1 MSIGSLLQAYAP
13 RTRAGRLLA
22 GAAAVDSMGSGLFLA
37 LIPVFVVTHVG
48 IDPVSVG
55 VALGVANLLGLAGPV
70 PAGWLADRFGAGRV
84 WSVLLLARAVGY
96 AGFLFVDSFAGY
108 LVLTCVVS
116 LLDRGSTP
124 VQQVFVVQVEP
135 VEERSRSLAVLRTMR
150 NAGMSLG
157 LLGSGVL
164 IALNTV
170 SAFHFG
176 FAVNAL
182 SYVGLLL
189 VVRSLSRDV
198 RPVPARDRPPTTLP
212 TADGRYLLMSVG
224 NALLTLHDSVLF
236 TLIPL
241 WLVTKSTAPPALI
254 GPLLALNTVL
264 TVLLQVPVTKWSIGL
279 NAARRTVIRAAL
291 PLVGACLL
299 FLAAEFA
306 GPVLAGV
313 LAALAV
319 IALTVGENLHTAA
332 GFELSHLLAPEHSA
346 GAYIGVF
353 NLGVAAQLCFGPPF
367 MTAVVLRGPV
377 GWLALSAT
385 FAIGAVVM
393 VAGGRRVE
401 VLR

>member
-1 MSIGSLLQAYAP
+1 VSVANLVRAYVP
-13 RTRAGRLLA
+13 HTRAGRLLA
-22 GAAAVDSMGSGLFLA
+22 GAAAVDSLGSGLFLA

-48 IDPVSVG
+48 VDPVSVG
-55 VALGVANLLGLAGPV
+55 VALGVANLLGLVGPV

-96 AGFLFVDSFAGY
+96 AGFLFVDSFAAY
-108 LVLTCVVS
+108 LVLTCLVS

-135 VEERSRSLAVLRTMR
+135 VEQRSRSLAVLRTMR

-164 IALNTV
+164 IGLNTV

-182 SYVGLLL
+182 SYLGLLL
-189 VVRSLSRDV
+189 VVRSLNRDV
-198 RPVPARDRPPTTLP
+198 RPPPARERPPLP
-212 TADGRYLLMSVG
+212 TADRRYLLMSVG

-264 TVLLQVPVTKWSIGL
+264 TVALQVPLTKWSIGL
-279 NAARRTVIRAAL
+279 SAARRTVIRAAF

-299 FLAAEFA
+299 FLAAEHT

-319 IALTVGENLHTAA
+319 ISLTVGENLHTAA

-353 NLGVAAQLCFGPPF
+353 NLGIAAQLCFGPPF

-377 GWLALSAT
+377 GWLALSGA
-385 FAIGAVVM
+385 FAVGAVLM